1 MQEMSNQNEIEVKIT
16 ASTNDLNSELQQAE
30 QKVKSTAADMSESA
44 KAIKATFNDIKNT
57 LKNIDFKIHVDTAA
71 LQTTM
76 QGVANTIKTRLQ
88 AASDQATVKIKID
101 KSNLSAELA
110 SVRTQ
115 IQARLSS
122 IPPQKIKLQVDTAA
136 VQSSLH
142 GVVAGLP
149 LINVNINLSH
159 LQTQI
164 TATRTILSSA
174 FSSNTAAIKLK
185 IDRTHLQAELAT
197 ARARINSFFATA
209 INGIRLTIS
218 VTQADLAAA
227 RAKLRSLTTTVFNA
241 KVGINLAYLNA
252 QIAHARAMLGAMGSS
267 LNINVDATATG
278 LITAIN
284 NLKAE
289 IVRLIAAMHA
299 GGGGGGPGGGG
310 GGGLGAIFG
319 GNLMAMAASFVTSKI
334 TEMGRELI
342 STSDDAALLN
352 SRMLDLLG
360 TEQAV
365 VEVKG
370 QLYTA
375 AQRLQVGYQDMA
387 ASTARMLPSLQEM
400 GKGAGDA
407 VKLSEILMTTAKL
420 SGASTMEAA
429 SSAQQFSQA
438 LGSGVLAG
446 DELKSILENNQ
457 ALARNLANAL
467 QLPDASTKVTL
478 GMLKTLGSEG
488 KITSEVLANA
498 LLGSYDQIMAKADQL
513 PKTFSGTWQQIK
525 NIAFKTVD
533 DLNQVDFFG
542 GLKTSLASLAAK
554 LEQFSKDGT
563 LKEWATDISGVMGE
577 VGSLFME
584 LLGIVGDVFGEI
596 ISLWS
601 DLTGAVDES
610 TGAQIGFFELLKNS
624 LKVVHVFFIAVRA
637 GIQLAMLGIKSIVQ
651 DVVASVIATFVT
663 FRAGINIAI
672 IAVSG
677 YVESLITLLKTLAN
691 VAMKALKLD
700 FSGAIAAW
708 DEGTNKIASI
718 VKDRGQE
725 IAKETSQMKINLAA
739 AAQGSA
745 LLNGNAAKGAKAI
758 IGQGVD
764 KANEVLLGGGSIKMP
779 SPNSAGSGA
788 AGNKVMVGAGTGKD
802 KKGKKDKTNAEKSQ
816 MRDLGADLEAQK
828 TQWENQQNSAG
839 TLQEFPLEKVKE
851 YWQNVLATKKLSADD
866 RLKVEKSL
874 ADATRS
880 IRQRSLN
887 DELTTMRQET
897 QSYGQNITAKLIKA
911 QAYAERLKA
920 IYGEQSNEY
929 KQALQEQQQLEQD
942 IKQKSYETS
951 LRESE
956 HRQQLKL
963 NEVDAAEAQMQ
974 HEYDLGLVSDRKRLE
989 KLREFEQKR
998 YEITQA
1004 AIKERITLYDAENER
1019 TNGRMSTDDR
1029 VKMVDQGDA
1038 NEAGH
1043 TQNQKGF
1050 DYQAEAQKME
1060 SMFGGL
1066 SDRVS
1071 GLWDKGLQA
1080 MINGTLTWRSAMNG
1094 IFMEMGAFFVQ
1105 KIVTDPLKHYLAG
1118 LATSKLAKM
1127 ASIKADIASTVLGE
1141 TAKTGAVT
1149 TGEATRSGII
1159 SMARIKELALE
1170 AAHKVKK
1177 IMMSAYEAM
1186 ATAMASVPPPLN
1198 FALGAVAFAGV
1209 AALAGK
1215 IKSASGGYDIPAGVN
1230 PVTQLHEEEM
1240 VLPKPYANVIRDMA
1254 SNGGAPASGGSNA
1267 MGGAVEQNNFNISA
1281 LDAKS
1286 LKKLLRQNPAAVAG
1300 GLKAYGRNF
1309 GSR

>member
-57 LKNIDFKIHVDTAA
+57 LKNIDFKIHADTAA

-76 QGVANTIKTRLQ
+76 QGVVNTIKTRLQ
-88 AASDQATVKIKID
+88 AASDQAIVKIKID

-115 IQARLSS
+115 IQTRLSS

-136 VQSSLH
+136 VQSSLQ

-149 LINVNINLSH
+149 LVSININLSH

-164 TATRTILSSA
+164 NAARTILSSA

-185 IDRTHLQAELAT
+185 IDRTHLQAELALVRT
-197 ARARINSFFATA
+197 RINSFFATSV
-209 INGIRLTIS
+209 NGIRLKIS

-227 RAKLRSLTTTVFNA
+227 RAKILSLTTTTIKA
-241 KVGINLAYLNA
+241 KIGIDLAYLNA
-252 QIAHARAMLGAMGSS
+252 QIALARTMLGSVGSS
-267 LNINVDATATG
+267 LNINIDATATG
-278 LITAIN
+278 LIAALN

-289 IVRLIAAMHA
+289 IVRLITSLNAS
-299 GGGGGGPGGGG
+299 GGGG
-310 GGGLGAIFG
+310 GGGGGGSGGGPTILGGISGKLAGLFAGYLGVTGAVAAFNKTISSQREFDILNAQLETATKSLEGSKIAFSALQDFAKKTPYSLNQAVEGFSKLVNLGLTPSERAMVSYGNTASAMGKDLMQFIEAVADASTSEFERLKEFGIKAKQQGDKVSLTFQGVTKTIGNNAKEIEEYLIAIGENEFAGAMAKRVDTLDGAIASLSDTWDALFRAVS
-319 GNLMAMAASFVTSKI
+319 NLGVGDVIKEAVNTAENSISDLIKVLESGAVESALSGMATAFNI
-334 TEMGRELI
+334 F
-342 STSDDAALLN
+342 SDDSKADMQSMASAFSGLGDFLVDTWRNTLREINALGNIFNTARSYVQKAAIGVAAGVDIVTDPFN
-352 SRMLDLLG
+352 KRTTNQQKNENYQSSMAGVD
-360 TEQAV
+360 
-365 VEVKG
+365 
-370 QLYTA
+370 
-375 AQRLQVGYQDMA
+375 AQRANRV
-387 ASTARMLPSLQEM
+387 
-400 GKGAGDA
+400 DA
-407 VKLSEILMTTAKL
+407 VKNGFDQAGLLREYQRLM
-420 SGASTMEAA
+420 S
-429 SSAQQFSQA
+429 
-438 LGSGVLAG
+438 
-446 DELKSILENNQ
+446 DEE
-457 ALARNLANAL
+457 
-467 QLPDASTKVTL
+467 
-478 GMLKTLGSEG
+478 
-488 KITSEVLANA
+488 
-498 LLGSYDQIMAKADQL
+498 
-513 PKTFSGTWQQIK
+513 
-525 NIAFKTVD
+525 
-533 DLNQVDFFG
+533 
-542 GLKTSLASLAAK
+542 
-554 LEQFSKDGT
+554 
-563 LKEWATDISGVMGE
+563 
-577 VGSLFME
+577 
-584 LLGIVGDVFGEI
+584 
-596 ISLWS
+596 
-601 DLTGAVDES
+601 
-610 TGAQIGFFELLKNS
+610 
-624 LKVVHVFFIAVRA
+624 
-637 GIQLAMLGIKSIVQ
+637 
-651 DVVASVIATFVT
+651 
-663 FRAGINIAI
+663 
-672 IAVSG
+672 
-677 YVESLITLLKTLAN
+677 
-691 VAMKALKLD
+691 
-700 FSGAIAAW
+700 
-708 DEGTNKIASI
+708 
-718 VKDRGQE
+718 
-725 IAKETSQMKINLAA
+725 
-739 AAQGSA
+739 
-745 LLNGNAAKGAKAI
+745 
-758 IGQGVD
+758 
-764 KANEVLLGGGSIKMP
+764 
-779 SPNSAGSGA
+779 
-788 AGNKVMVGAGTGKD
+788 
-802 KKGKKDKTNAEKSQ
+802 KGKKKVGDALAQFKIPSGKTLSAQGGGKGSKESKSASKSNAEKSQ

-839 TLQEFPLEKVKE
+839 TLQEFPIEKVKE

-866 RLKVEKSL
+866 RLKVDKSL

-989 KLREFEQKR
+989 ELRAFEQKR

-1118 LATSKLAKM
+1118 LARKQLVSM
-1127 ASIKADIASTVLGE
+1127 GFISADVAATVTGE
-1141 TAKTGAVT
+1141 AAKTGAVVAGESAR
-1149 TGEATRSGII
+1149 TGATVLGSAMR
-1159 SMARIKELALE
+1159 MAT
-1170 AAHKVKK
+1170 KVMETIGS
-1177 IMMSAYEAM
+1177 IMLSAYEAM
-1186 ATAMASVPPPLN
+1186 AGAWAAMVRIPFVGPVIAPVV
-1198 FALGAVAFAGV
+1198 AAGAFAGV
-1209 AALAGK
+1209 VGLVGK
-1215 IKSASGGYDIPAGVN
+1215 IKSASGGYDIPSGVN
-1230 PVTQLHEEEM
+1230 PMTQLHEEEM

-1254 SNGGAPASGGSNA
+1254 SNGGAQASGGSSA
-1267 MGGAVEQNNFNISA
+1267 MGGTVEQNNFNISA

>member
-1 MQEMSNQNEIEVKIT
+1 MADQNEIEVKIT
-16 ASTNDLNSELQQAE
+16 GATGDVESDINRVEN
-30 QKVKSTAADMSESA
+30 KIKGAATDIRDSA
-44 KAIKATFNDIKNT
+44 KVIKSAFNDIKNT
-57 LKNIDFKIHVDTAA
+57 LKNIDFKINVDTAA
-71 LQTTM
+71 LQATM
-76 QGVANTIKTRLQ
+76 QGVVNTVRTQVQ
-88 AASDQATVKIKID
+88 AASNAASIKIKVD
-101 KSNLSAELA
+101 SAELA
-110 SVRTQ
+110 SMRNQ
-115 IQARLSS
+115 INSGL
-122 IPPQKIKLQVDTAA
+122 
-136 VQSSLH
+136 
-142 GVVAGLP
+142 AG
-149 LINVNINLSH
+149 
-159 LQTQI
+159 
-164 TATRTILSSA
+164 
-174 FSSNTAAIKLK
+174 SNGTIKLK
-185 IDRTHLQAELAT
+185 IDRTNLQAELALV
-197 ARARINSFFATA
+197 RARINSFFATA

-299 GGGGGGPGGGG
+299 GGGGGGPGGGGGG

-533 DLNQVDFFG
+533 DLNQADFFG

-677 YVESLITLLKTLAN
+677 YVEGLITLLKTLAN

-764 KANEVLLGGGSIKMP
+764 KANEVLLGGGTIKMP
-779 SPNSAGSGA
+779 SPNSAGSDA

-802 KKGKKDKTNAEKSQ
+802 KKGKKDKTNAEKSE
-816 MRDLGADLEAQK
+816 MGDLNKGLDAKKYQF
-828 TQWENQQNSAG
+828 NQQENIPTG
-839 TLQEFPLEKVKE
+839 RNLEFPIEQE
-851 YWQNVLATKKLSADD
+851 RDYWQQVLTTRKLSASD
-866 RLKVEKSL
+866 RLQVEEKLQDAILKLHRKAGDEQIQKYKEDAAKYRNNLDDKKSALEQLVVANAKLYGDDSDQAKAAIKDVATVNQEIHLRDLANLKASEEFKSSQKEKELDSEQAHIDHL
-874 ADATRS
+874 AD
-880 IRQRSLN
+880 LN
-887 DELTTMRQET
+887 
-897 QSYGQNITAKLIKA
+897 LI
-911 QAYAERLKA
+911 
-920 IYGEQSNEY
+920 
-929 KQALQEQQQLEQD
+929 
-942 IKQKSYETS
+942 
-951 LRESE
+951 
-956 HRQQLKL
+956 
-963 NEVDAAEAQMQ
+963 
-974 HEYDLGLVSDRKRLE
+974 SDRE
-989 KLREFEQKR
+989 KLQRERDLEQKR
-998 YEITQA
+998 YEIKRQA
-1004 AIKERITLYDAENER
+1004 LSDRMALWEAENKV
-1019 TNGRMSTDDR
+1019 TN
-1029 VKMVDQGDA
+1029 DA
-1038 NEAGH
+1038 DPKEKQSIRNSAKELDTSH

-1118 LATSKLAKM
+1118 LARKQLVSM
-1127 ASIKADIASTVLGE
+1127 GFISADVAATVTGE
-1141 TAKTGAVT
+1141 AAKTGAVVAGESAR
-1149 TGEATRSGII
+1149 TGATVLGSAMR
-1159 SMARIKELALE
+1159 MAT
-1170 AAHKVKK
+1170 KVMETIGS
-1177 IMMSAYEAM
+1177 IMLSAYEAM
-1186 ATAMASVPPPLN
+1186 AGAWAAMSSIPFVGPVIAPVV
-1198 FALGAVAFAGV
+1198 AAGAFAGV
-1209 AALAGK
+1209 IGLVGK
-1215 IKSASGGYDIPAGVN
+1215 IKSASGGYDIPSGVN
-1230 PVTQLHEEEM
+1230 PMTQLHEEEM

-1254 SNGGAPASGGSNA
+1254 SNGGASGAGGSGA